1 MDCPFTV
8 EQLDHIVLPV
18 RDLEKSV
25 AFYRML
31 SGGADTRGGGRNT
44 PVPFGPVTRILL
56 QHDPDYVRQP
66 KGNVDHMALVLSG
79 AGSLDEVLDYVRAHG
94 VEPFD
99 GPTDR
104 GEGFVQFRV
113 LDPDGNEI
121 EVRVRLK
128 EDATRH
134 VPPSDTAGSP

>member
-1 MDCPFTV
+1 MECPFTV

-18 RDLEKSV
+18 RDLEKSL

-31 SGGADTRGGGRNT
+31 SGGKEARGGGRNT

-56 QHDPDYVRQP
+56 QHDPDYVPPP
-66 KGNVDHMALVLSG
+66 KRNVDHMALLLSG
-79 AGSLDEVLDYVRAHG
+79 ASSIDEVLDYVRAHG

-121 EVRVRLK
+121 EIRVRLK
-128 EDATRH
+128 EAAPT
-134 VPPSDTAGSP
+134 PIPSR

>member
-1 MDCPFTV
+1 MECPFTV
-8 EQLDHIVLPV
+8 EQLDHILLPV
-18 RDLEKSV
+18 RDVEKSM

-31 SGGADTRGGGRNT
+31 SGGAEARGSGPNK

-66 KGNVDHMALVLSG
+66 KGNVDHMAIVLTG
-79 AGSLDEVLDYVRAHG
+79 ADSIEQVMDYVRAHG

-99 GPTDR
+99 GPIDR

-113 LDPDGNEI
+113 RDPDDNEI
-121 EVRVRLK
+121 EVRVRLN
-128 EDATRH
+128 EAAPIT
-134 VPPSDTAGSP
+134 

>member
-1 MDCPFTV
+1 MECPFTI

-18 RDLEKSV
+18 RDVEKSA

-31 SGGADTRGGGRNT
+31 SGGAEARGSGPNK
-44 PVPFGPVTRILL
+44 PVAFGPVTRILL
-56 QHDPDYVRQP
+56 QHDPDHVRQL
-66 KGNVDHMALVLSG
+66 KGNVDHMAIVLSG
-79 AGSLDEVLDYVRAHG
+79 AATIDEVLEYVRAHG

-99 GPTDR
+99 GPIDR

-121 EVRVRLK
+121 EVRVRVIEK
-128 EDATRH
+128 AT
-134 VPPSDTAGSP
+134 TA